1 MAELCFLAGWTALH
15 IYNLNRIGYNVH
27 MKRRYRKI
35 AIYFAVLIILAV
47 GFFGLNKKFNF
58 VYLGEG
64 NSLANQP
71 PSSFQSF
78 PGVSSNSGATL
89 PSGSQATSPDSGA
102 TNPPASSAKSIL
114 LAVPFFSQAPFGEWS
129 DPLYQNACEE
139 ASVIMAMHWVNKTSV
154 TLEQAKQE
162 IYDLS
167 TFEDKTYG
175 AYYDRSA
182 GDTIKMFKDYFHYSN
197 VREKEGISTKDIKAE
212 ILAGHLVIVPLNGQ
226 ILKNPYYSGA
236 GPNHHMLVVIGWD
249 AHTDEFI
256 TNDVGTRHGEKYR
269 YAEAKFQ
276 ASLQDY
282 PTGNDLPATPG
293 KTAMIVVNPK

>member
-1 MAELCFLAGWTALH
+1 M
-15 IYNLNRIGYNVH
+15 R
-27 MKRRYRKI
+27 RRYRKL

-58 VYLGEG
+58 VYLGQG
-64 NSLANQP
+64 DSLANQP
-71 PSSFQSF
+71 PSTYQPF

-89 PSGSQATSPDSGA
+89 PAGSPSSSPDSGA
-102 TNPPASSAKSIL
+102 TNNPPASPAKSIL

-129 DPLYQNACEE
+129 DILFQNACEE
-139 ASVIMAMHWVNKTSV
+139 ASVIMAMHWVAKTPV

-162 IYDLS
+162 ILDL
-167 TFEDKTYG
+167 TDYEYKTYG
-175 AYYDRSA
+175 EATDRSA
-182 GDTIKMFKDYFHYSN
+182 ADTAKLFKDYYHYSN
-197 VREKEGISTKDIKAE
+197 VREREGISTKDIKAE
-212 ILAGHLVIVPLNGQ
+212 IQAGHLVIVPLNGQ

-236 GPNHHMLVVIGWD
+236 GPDHHMLVVIGFD

-256 TNDVGTRHGEKYR
+256 TNDVGTRHGEKFR
-269 YAEAKFQ
+269 YGEARFQ

-293 KTAMIVVNPK
+293 KTAMIVVMPK